1 MTATVAAAGRSL
13 LGPLAH
19 DPRIVAANAA
29 VAPLMHAAVL
39 GLRPSMRDLALEHLG
54 WDSAPGSPVAL
65 LGKGVRS
72 LLALVAADMTA
83 GAPDAGVRAAACV
96 ELVHESGLVHDDPM
110 DRDVVRR
117 GRPAVWAAHGVPAAI
132 LLGTTLSTL
141 ALQILQEQPPEQRDR
156 MTALW
161 AATMQD
167 MVVGQARDVQ
177 LAECGTDAVDPAGW
191 EDMAEGKTGALFGAA
206 MAMGA
211 VAGGADADAVA
222 TFDRIGRL
230 LGVAYQ
236 IEDDILAIWGDPAL
250 TGKPTV
256 REPSARLYPV
266 VVMGGEL
273 GPAAPAGAKAATCQ
287 QLLAGTPAQ
296 ERSVAAVRRLTGEAL
311 ALLTASPDRSGSS
324 VALRGLVASLVD
336 RQR

>member
-1 MTATVAAAGRSL
+1 MISVVAAAQRSV
-13 LGPLAH
+13 LGPLAG

-29 VAPLMHAAVL
+29 VAPLMHDAVL

-54 WDSAPGSPVAL
+54 WPPEPGRPVAL

-72 LLALVAADMTA
+72 LLALVAADMIA
-83 GAPDAGVRAAACV
+83 GTPDAGVRAAACV

-132 LLGTTLSTL
+132 LLGTALSTL
-141 ALQILQEQPPEQRDR
+141 ALQVLQDQPPEQRDR

-167 MVVGQARDVQ
+167 MVVGQARDVE
-177 LAECGTDAVDPAGW
+177 LAEAATDAVDPTGW
-191 EDMAEGKTGALFGAA
+191 EDMAERKTGALFGAA

-211 VAGGADADAVA
+211 VTGGADAPTVTA
-222 TFDRIGRL
+222 FDRIGRL

-236 IEDDILAIWGDPAL
+236 IEDDILAIWGDPAV
-250 TGKPTV
+250 TGKPAV

-266 VVMGGEL
+266 VVMADQLDPVTPGG
-273 GPAAPAGAKAATCQ
+273 GRTTCQ

-296 ERSVAAVRRLTGEAL
+296 ERCVAAVRRLTAEAL

-324 VALRGLVASLVD
+324 VALRALVASLVD